1 MYNINIRTMKKII
14 YLLLAVLGFSAAGC
28 EEHGAEMP
36 MYACPAPEQT
46 PSEGEECGEE
56 QAEANDTNKVD
67 ILQ

>member
-1 MYNINIRTMKKII
+1 M
-14 YLLLAVLGFSAAGC
+14 AVLGFSAAGC

-56 QAEANDTNKVD
+56 QAEANDTNEVD